1 MINHIDVSTVLRRTV
16 CDLYSNLVT
25 RPTGAAVRTEIELQL
40 AAAGRRTLTVIDF
53 SNVNLL
59 DFSCADEIVA
69 KLLLRYGAKPAAGEG
84 DARGREP
91 VLPHEGYFLFRGLHD
106 AHLDAIE
113 AVLERHGL
121 ALVAEGAAGPLL
133 VGAVDEGERRA
144 WEAMSRLGAAAA
156 EDLARVTGQSVRD
169 AEALLEALCRRRL
182 LMRLDES
189 YVAVAVVAGR
199 RAVVRGGDGSEPG
212 GSHDGAMGGE
222 AR

>member
-25 RPTGAAVRTEIELQL
+25 RPTGAAVRTEIETQL

-69 KLLLRYGAKPAAGEG
+69 KLLLRYGAPASGEG
-84 DARGREP
+84 AASQP
-91 VLPHEGYFLFRGLHD
+91 APHEGYFLFRGLHE
-106 AHLDAIE
+106 AHLDAVE

-121 ALVAEGAAGPLL
+121 ALIADGEGGPRL
-133 VGAVDEGERRA
+133 VGTVDDGERRA
-144 WEAMSRLGAAAA
+144 WETLTRLGAAAA
-156 EDLARVTGQSVRD
+156 DDLARATGQSVAD
-169 AEALLEALCRRRL
+169 AAALLETLARRRL
-182 LMRLDES
+182 VMRLDDG
-189 YVAVAVVAGR
+189 YVAVAAAARGR
-199 RAVVRGGDGSEPG
+199 SASSAAPSGD
-212 GSHDGAMGGE
+212 E

>member
-69 KLLLRYGAKPAAGEG
+69 KLLLRYAAVTASADGIQPA
-84 DARGREP
+84 REP
-91 VLPHEGYFLFRGLHD
+91 APAHEGYFLFRGLHD

-121 ALVAEGAAGPLL
+121 ALIAEGEAGPQL
-133 VGAVDEGERRA
+133 VGIVDDGERRA
-144 WEAMSRLGAAAA
+144 WEAVSRLGAAAA
-156 EDLARVTGQSVRD
+156 EDLARVTGQAVAD
-169 AEALLEALCRRRL
+169 AEALLDALCRRRL
-182 LMRLDES
+182 LMRLDTS
-189 YVAVAVVAGR
+189 YVAVATAAGR
-199 RAVVRGGDGSEPG
+199 RPAPAGTLGRAPGEGGRGAGE
-212 GSHDGAMGGE
+212 E